1 MRRARPALRAHPAGP
16 APHPAGPSPRARPA
30 LRTQPPLRVQPA
42 LRALHA
48 EWTKLRTLPS
58 NWLLLAATVV
68 LTFAVGTAAVSS
80 VSTREC
86 ASAAACHEDTVKLAL
101 TGVWLGQ
108 ATVLVLGA
116 LSMGAEYGTGTVRT
130 TLTAIP
136 RRATV
141 LASKAAVLAAATG
154 IAAGTAILASLVT
167 ARWILPINGFTP
179 EAGYP
184 LLSLTDTPTLRAAL
198 GSTLCLIL
206 IALLGLGLAVL
217 LRDSAAAITTGLGVL
232 YVVPL
237 LSDLLGSP
245 TWKDRLE
252 RWAPI
257 PAGLAIRATK
267 DLARLPIGPWPGLGV
282 LAAYALGV
290 LLVGGAI
297 FTRRDA

>member
-1 MRRARPALRAHPAGP
+1 
-16 APHPAGPSPRARPA
+16 
-30 LRTQPPLRVQPA
+30 
-42 LRALHA
+42 
-48 EWTKLRTLPS
+48 
-58 NWLLLAATVV
+58 
-68 LTFAVGTAAVSS
+68 VS
-80 VSTREC
+80 
-86 ASAAACHEDTVKLAL
+86 
-101 TGVWLGQ
+101 GW

-136 RRATV
+136 RP
-141 LASKAAVLAAATG
+141 ATG
-154 IAAGTAILASLVT
+154 IAAGTAILASLAT
-167 ARWILPINGFTP
+167 ARWILPANGFTP

-184 LLSLTDTPTLRAAL
+184 LLSLTDSPTLRAAF

-206 IALLGLGLAVL
+206 IAFLGLGLAVL
-217 LRDSAAAITTGLGVL
+217 LRDSAAAITTGLGIL

-237 LSDLLGSP
+237 MSDLLGSP

-252 RWAPI
+252 RWAPM

-267 DLARLPIGPWPGLGV
+267 DLTRLPIGPWPGLGV

-297 FTRRDA
+297 FARRDA

>member
-1 MRRARPALRAHPAGP
+1 MRPRP
-16 APHPAGPSPRARPA
+16 
-30 LRTQPPLRVQPA
+30 
-42 LRALHA
+42 ALHA

-58 NWLLLAATVV
+58 SWLLLGATVV
-68 LTFAVGTAAVSS
+68 MTIAVSTAAVSS

-86 ASAAACHEDTVKLAL
+86 VTAAACHEDTVKLAL

-108 ATVLVLGA
+108 ATALILGA

-136 RRATV
+136 RRTTV
-141 LASKAAVLAAATG
+141 LASKAAVLAVSTG
-154 IAAGTAILASLVT
+154 IAAAVAITVSLYA
-167 ARWILPINGFTP
+167 ARWILPGNGFTP
-179 EAGYP
+179 EEGYP
-184 LLSLTDTPTLRAAL
+184 LLSLTDTTTLRAAL

-217 LRDSAAAITTGLGVL
+217 LRDSAAAITTGLGLL

-237 LSDLLGSP
+237 LANLLSSP
-245 TWKDRLE
+245 TWKDRIE
-252 RWAPI
+252 SWAPM
-257 PAGLAIRATK
+257 PAGLAIQATR

-290 LLVGGAI
+290 LLLGGAM
-297 FTRRDA
+297 FRRRDA

>member
-1 MRRARPALRAHPAGP
+1 MRRARPKLR
-16 APHPAGPSPRARPA
+16 
-30 LRTQPPLRVQPA
+30 PLRPLSPLLLSRP
-42 LRALHA
+42 LRPLRPLRA

-58 NWLLLAATVV
+58 SWLLLAATVV
-68 LTFAVGTAAVSS
+68 LTLGVGTAAVSS

-101 TGVWLGQ
+101 TGMWLGQ

-116 LSMGAEYGTGTVRT
+116 LSMGAEYGTGTLRT

-136 RRATV
+136 HRVTV
-141 LASKAAVLAAATG
+141 LASKAAVLAVATG
-154 IAAGTAILASLVT
+154 IAAGAAILASLTT
-167 ARWILPINGFTP
+167 ARWILPGNGFTP

-184 LLSLTDTPTLRAAL
+184 LVSLTDASTLRAAL

-206 IALLGLGLAVL
+206 IAFLGLGLAVL
-217 LRDSAAAITTGLGVL
+217 LRDSSAAITTGLGLL

-237 LSDLLGSP
+237 LSGLLGSP

-252 RWAPI
+252 RWAPM
-257 PAGLAIRATK
+257 PAGLAIRATR

-297 FTRRDA
+297 FERRDA

>member
-1 MRRARPALRAHPAGP
+1 MRRARPVLRAHPAGP
-16 APHPAGPSPRARPA
+16 SLRAHPA
-30 LRTQPPLRVQPA
+30 QPA

-58 NWLLLAATVV
+58 SWLLLAATVA

-86 ASAAACHEDTVKLAL
+86 ASAVACHEDTVKLAL
-101 TGVWLGQ
+101 TGMWLGQ
-108 ATVLVLGA
+108 AIVLVLGA

-141 LASKAAVLAAATG
+141 LVSKAAVLAAATG
-154 IAAGTAILASLVT
+154 IAAGTAILASLAT
-167 ARWILPINGFTP
+167 ARWILPANGFTP

-184 LLSLTDTPTLRAAL
+184 LVSLTDTPTLRAAL

-217 LRDSAAAITTGLGVL
+217 LRDSAAAITTGLGIL

-237 LSDLLGSP
+237 MSDLLGSP

-267 DLARLPIGPWPGLGV
+267 DLTRLPIGPWPGLGV